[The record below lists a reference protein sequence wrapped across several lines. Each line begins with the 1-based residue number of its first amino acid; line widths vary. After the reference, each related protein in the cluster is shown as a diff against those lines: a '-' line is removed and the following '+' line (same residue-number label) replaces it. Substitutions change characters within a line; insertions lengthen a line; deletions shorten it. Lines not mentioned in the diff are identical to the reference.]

1 MSEATEK
8 LRADILNDPS
18 VVLEDSEVMRALL
31 HAQDAANGD
40 RVVDLRNV
48 FLERLEQRLERLE
61 DTHASVIAAA
71 FDNMAG
77 TNQVQRA
84 VLAVLEPRDFPSFL
98 DVLQNEVA
106 SILGVDMVRLCIES
120 KSQSGGLPHAVIT
133 PMEPGSIREVI
144 LNGRDVAMRK
154 VTLRAAGP
162 NKARVFTAAAGRVK
176 SEALLR
182 LDLGQKQLPALLA
195 FGSEHIDRFSPDQG
209 IDLLTF
215 FAEAFERILRRW
227 VA

>member
-1 MSEATEK
+1 MEPIDK
-8 LRADILNDPS
+8 LKADILADPS

-31 HAQDAANGD
+31 HAQDEANGE

-71 FDNMAG
+71 YDNMAG

-84 VLAVLEPRDFPSFL
+84 VLVVLEQRDFQSFL
-98 DVLQNEVA
+98 DVLQSEVA
-106 SILGVDMVRLCIES
+106 SILAVDTVRLCIES
-120 KSQSGGLPHAVIT
+120 KSQNSALPHAVIT
-133 PMEPGSIREVI
+133 PLEPGSIREIVT
-144 LNGRDVAMRK
+144 NGRDVAMRK
-154 VTLRAAGP
+154 VTLRAAGA
-162 NKARVFTAAAGRVK
+162 NKTRVYTASAGRVK

-182 LDLGQKQLPALLA
+182 LDLGQKQLPAMLA
-195 FGSEHIDRFSPDQG
+195 FGSENADRFGPEQG
-209 IDLLTF
+209 VDLLTY
-215 FAEAFERILRRW
+215 FAEAFERVLRRW

>member
-1 MSEATEK
+1 MDTAKK
-8 LRADILNDPS
+8 LKADILADPS
-18 VVLEDSEVMRALL
+18 VVLEDSDVMRALL
-31 HAQDAANGD
+31 HAQDDARGE

-71 FDNMAG
+71 YDNMAG

-84 VLAVLEPRDFPSFL
+84 VLAVLEPKDFQGFL
-98 DVLQNEVA
+98 DVLQSEVA
-106 SILGVDMVRLCIES
+106 HILGVDTVRLCIES
-120 KSQSGGLPHAVIT
+120 QSQASSPPHGVIT
-133 PMEPGSIREVI
+133 PMEPGSIREI
-144 LNGRDVAMRK
+144 ITNGRDVAMRK
-154 VTLRAAGP
+154 VTLRRAGS
-162 NKARVFTAAAGRVK
+162 NKMRVFTASAGRVK

-182 LDLGQKQLPALLA
+182 LDLGQKQLPAMLA
-195 FGSEHIDRFSPDQG
+195 FGSDNVDRFGPEQG
-209 IDLLTF
+209 VDLLTF

>member
-1 MSEATEK
+1 MDADDK
-8 LRADILNDPS
+8 LKADILADPS
-18 VVLEDSEVMRALL
+18 IVLEDSAVMRALL
-31 HAQDAANGD
+31 HAQDEANGE

-61 DTHASVIAAA
+61 DTHANVIAAA
-71 FDNMAG
+71 YDNMAG

-120 KSQSGGLPHAVIT
+120 KTQDGALPHAVIT
-133 PMEPGSIREVI
+133 PLEPGMVREII

-162 NKARVFTAAAGRVK
+162 NKARVFTAAAGRVN

-182 LDLGQKQLPALLA
+182 LDLGQKQLPAMLA
-195 FGSEHIDRFSPDQG
+195 FGSENIDRFSPEQG
-209 IDLLTF
+209 VDLLTF

>member
-1 MSEATEK
+1 MDAVDK
-8 LRADILNDPS
+8 LKAEILADPS
-18 VVLEDSEVMRALL
+18 VVLEDSAVMRALL
-31 HAQDAANGD
+31 HAQDEANGE

-48 FLERLEQRLERLE
+48 FLERLEGRLARLE

-71 FDNMAG
+71 YDNMAG

-84 VLAVLEPRDFPSFL
+84 VLAVLEPRDFQSFL
-98 DVLQNEVA
+98 DVLQSEVA
-106 SILGVDMVRLCIES
+106 SILAVDTVRLCIERQGES
-120 KSQSGGLPHAVIT
+120 NELPHAVIT
-133 PMEPGSIREVI
+133 PLEPGAIREI
-144 LNGRDVAMRK
+144 ITNGRDVAIRK

-162 NKARVFTAAAGRVK
+162 NKARVFTASAGRVK

-182 LDLGQKQLPALLA
+182 LDLGQKHLPALLA
-195 FGSEHIDRFSPDQG
+195 FGSENEERFGPEQG
-209 IDLLTF
+209 VDLLTF

>member
-1 MSEATEK
+1 MTEDINK
-8 LRADILNDPS
+8 LKADILSDPS

-31 HAQDAANGD
+31 HAHDKANGE

-48 FLERLEQRLERLE
+48 FMERLEGRLERLE

-71 FDNMAG
+71 YDNMAG
-77 TNQVQRA
+77 TDQVQRA
-84 VLAVLEPRDFPSFL
+84 VLAVLEPRDFQNFL
-98 DVLQNEVA
+98 DVLQSEVA
-106 SILGVDMVRLCIES
+106 SILSVDMVRLCIES
-120 KSQSGGLPHAVIT
+120 KAQGEGLRHAVIT
-133 PMEPGSIREVI
+133 PLEPGSVREII

-154 VTLRAAGP
+154 VTLREAGP

-195 FGSEHIDRFSPDQG
+195 FGSENVDRFSADQG
-209 IDLLTF
+209 VDLLTF
-215 FAEAFERILRRW
+215 FAQAFERILRRW

>member
-1 MSEATEK
+1 MDAVEK
-8 LRADILNDPS
+8 LKSDILADPS
-18 VVLEDSEVMRALL
+18 VVLEDSDVMRALL
-31 HAQDAANGD
+31 NAQDEANGA

-48 FLERLEQRLERLE
+48 FLERLEHRLERLE
-61 DTHASVIAAA
+61 DTHANVIAAA
-71 FDNMAG
+71 YDNMAG

-84 VLAVLEPRDFPSFL
+84 VLAVLEPRDFPGFL
-98 DVLQNEVA
+98 DVLQSEVA

-120 KSQSGGLPHAVIT
+120 KTKDGALPHAVIT
-133 PMEPGSIREVI
+133 PLEPGLVREII

-154 VTLRAAGP
+154 VTLRKAGP

-195 FGSEHIDRFSPDQG
+195 FGSENVDRFSPEQG